1 MGLPQRKV
9 SLDLQSMKSR
19 VSGKA
24 LEGTRSREKLPPIGR
39 TTRSSQD
46 GRFQRLFET
55 SKDGI
60 LIVDG
65 ITRKVLEV
73 NPYLATVIGSKIE
86 EIQSKDIAD
95 IGLFPD
101 KVILNRLLEKL
112 DQQGLV
118 RFEHI
123 LSSTGRGQS
132 RVLEFVC
139 NKYQEGGEAVIQCN
153 VRDISDRRE
162 NERQLREALDDL
174 ATTKQELETRVLERT
189 ADLQQR
195 NAELEAFSY
204 SLSHDL
210 RAPIRSIVSF
220 TQLALE
226 EFGRKVGS
234 PATEYLQKAVAS
246 AQRLDHLVLDVL
258 AFSKATRNKVSSETI
273 DLDTLVH
280 GILEERPEWAPP
292 HAEVLVERP
301 LLPILG
307 DRASMTQCLTNL
319 LDNGVKFVRPGVTP
333 QLRIWTQRVGSRV
346 RVCVAD
352 NGIGIPDSSQ
362 NRVFEL
368 FQRAH
373 NGYEGYG
380 IGLAIVRRAADRMHG
395 TVSLTSEA
403 GKGSTFCLDLPAP
416 E

>member
-1 MGLPQRKV
+1 
-9 SLDLQSMKSR
+9 MKSR

-24 LEGTRSREKLPPIGR
+24 LEGARNREKLPPTAR
-39 TTRSSQD
+39 ANRLFRD

-55 SKDGI
+55 ARDGI
-60 LIVDG
+60 LILDG
-65 ITRKVLEV
+65 TTHKVLEV
-73 NPYLATVIGSKIE
+73 NPCLATLAGSKRE
-86 EIQSKDIAD
+86 EIESKDLVD
-95 IGLFPD
+95 IGIFPD
-101 KVILNRLLEKL
+101 KEILSPLLEKL
-112 DQQGLV
+112 DTEGLV
-118 RFEHI
+118 RFEH
-123 LSSTGRGQS
+123 LLPSNGSSRA

-139 NKYQEGGEAVIQCN
+139 NKYQDNGQPVIQCN
-153 VRDISDRRE
+153 VRDISERRE
-162 NERQLREALDDL
+162 NERQLREALQDL
-174 ATTKQELETRVLERT
+174 AGAKEELEARVLERT

-258 AFSKATRNKVSSETI
+258 AFSKATRNKVCSENI
-273 DLDTLVH
+273 DLDALVQ
-280 GILEERPEWAPP
+280 GILQERPEWNPP
-292 HAEVLVERP
+292 HAEVVVESP
-301 LLPILG
+301 LLAILG

-319 LDNGVKFVRPGVTP
+319 LDNGVKFVRPGVAP
-333 QLRIWTQRVGSRV
+333 QLRVWTQRVGSRV

-352 NGIGIPDSSQ
+352 NGIGIPDSAQS
-362 NRVFEL
+362 RVFEL

-395 TVSLTSEA
+395 TVSLSSEP

>member
-1 MGLPQRKV
+1 V
-9 SLDLQSMKSR
+9 
-19 VSGKA
+19 
-24 LEGTRSREKLPPIGR
+24 
-39 TTRSSQD
+39 
-46 GRFQRLFET
+46 
-55 SKDGI
+55 
-60 LIVDG
+60 
-65 ITRKVLEV
+65 
-73 NPYLATVIGSKIE
+73 GSKRE
-86 EIQSKDIAD
+86 EIQSKNLAD
-95 IGLFPD
+95 IGIFPD
-101 KVILNRLLEKL
+101 KEILSPLLEKL
-112 DQQGLV
+112 DTEGLV
-118 RFEHI
+118 RFEHV
-123 LSSTGRGQS
+123 LPSKGQS
-132 RVLEFVC
+132 RARVLEFVC
-139 NKYQEGGEAVIQCN
+139 NRYQDKAQSVIQCN
-153 VRDISDRRE
+153 VRDISERRE
-162 NERQLREALDDL
+162 SERQLHEALLDL
-174 ATTKQELETRVLERT
+174 EEAKQQLEARVLERT
-189 ADLQQR
+189 GDLQQR

-258 AFSKATRNKVSSETI
+258 AFSKATRNKVYSEAI
-273 DLDTLVH
+273 DLDALVH
-280 GILEERPEWAPP
+280 GILQERPEWSPP
-292 HAEVLVERP
+292 HAEVIVERP

-319 LDNGVKFVRPGVTP
+319 LDNGVKFVRPGVAP
-333 QLRIWTQRVGSRV
+333 QLRVWTQRVGSRV

-352 NGIGIPDSSQ
+352 NGIGIPDSAQ
-362 NRVFEL
+362 GRVFEL

-395 TVSLTSEA
+395 TISLSSEP

-416 E
+416 D

>member
-1 MGLPQRKV
+1 
-9 SLDLQSMKSR
+9 MKSR

-24 LEGTRSREKLPPIGR
+24 LEGARNREKLPPVGR

-46 GRFQRLFET
+46 SRFQRLFET
-55 SKDGI
+55 AKDGI

-65 ITRKVLEV
+65 ITNKVLEV
-73 NPYLATVIGSKIE
+73 NPCLANLIGSKRE
-86 EIQSKDIAD
+86 DIQSKDLAD
-95 IGLFPD
+95 IGLFSD
-101 KVILNRLLEKL
+101 KVLLNPLLEKL
-112 DQQGLV
+112 DKEGVV
-118 RFEHI
+118 RFEHV
-123 LSSTGRGQS
+123 LPSKGQGQA

-139 NKYQEGGEAVIQCN
+139 NKYQDDGQPVVQCN

-162 NERQLREALDDL
+162 HEQQLREALLDL
-174 ATTKQELETRVLERT
+174 SAAKQELETRVQERT

-226 EFGRKVGS
+226 EFGHKVGS

-258 AFSKATRNKVSSETI
+258 AFSKATRNKLYSEII
-273 DLDTLVH
+273 DLDELVH
-280 GILEERPEWAPP
+280 GILQERPEWSPP
-292 HAEVLVERP
+292 HAEVIVERP
-301 LLPILG
+301 LLQIVG

-319 LDNGVKFVRPGVTP
+319 LDNGVKFVRPGVPP
-333 QLRIWTQRVGSRV
+333 QLRVWTQRVGSRV

-362 NRVFEL
+362 SRVFEL

-395 TVSLTSEA
+395 TVSLTSEP

>member
-1 MGLPQRKV
+1 
-9 SLDLQSMKSR
+9 MKSR

-24 LEGTRSREKLPPIGR
+24 LEGARNREKLTPTGRAKRPIR
-39 TTRSSQD
+39 D

-55 SKDGI
+55 AKDGI
-60 LIVDG
+60 LILEG
-65 ITRKVLEV
+65 TTLKVLEV
-73 NPYLATVIGSKIE
+73 NPCLATLAGSERE
-86 EIQSKDIAD
+86 EIESKDLAD
-95 IGLFPD
+95 IGIFPD
-101 KVILNRLLEKL
+101 KAILNPLLEKL
-112 DQQGLV
+112 DKEGLV
-118 RFEHI
+118 RFENFVPAK
-123 LSSTGRGQS
+123 GQS
-132 RVLEFVC
+132 RARVLEFVC
-139 NKYQEGGEAVIQCN
+139 SKYQENGQPVFQCN
-153 VRDISDRRE
+153 VRDISERRE
-162 NERQLREALDDL
+162 NERQLREALQDL
-174 ATTKQELETRVLERT
+174 AATKQELEARVLERT

-234 PATEYLQKAVAS
+234 PATEYLHKAVTS

-258 AFSKATRNKVSSETI
+258 AFSKATRNKVYSENI
-273 DLDTLVH
+273 DLDALVQ
-280 GILEERPEWAPP
+280 GILQERPEWNPP
-292 HAEVLVERP
+292 HAEVVVQRP
-301 LLPILG
+301 LLAILG

-319 LDNGVKFVRPGVTP
+319 LDNGVKFVRPGVAP
-333 QLRIWTQRVGSRV
+333 QLRVWTQRVGSRV

-352 NGIGIPDSSQ
+352 NGIGIPDSAQS
-362 NRVFEL
+362 RVFEL

-395 TVSLTSEA
+395 TVSLSSEP

>member
-1 MGLPQRKV
+1 M
-9 SLDLQSMKSR
+9 
-19 VSGKA
+19 SGAKTS
-24 LEGTRSREKLPPIGR
+24 G
-39 TTRSSQD
+39 SSV
-46 GRFQRLFET
+46 
-55 SKDGI
+55 KH
-60 LIVDG
+60 
-65 ITRKVLEV
+65 
-73 NPYLATVIGSKIE
+73 SKI
-86 EIQSKDIAD
+86 S
-95 IGLFPD
+95 
-101 KVILNRLLEKL
+101 
-112 DQQGLV
+112 
-118 RFEHI
+118 
-123 LSSTGRGQS
+123 RGQN
-132 RVLEFVC
+132 R
-139 NKYQEGGEAVIQCN
+139 NW
-153 VRDISDRRE
+153 RRASW
-162 NERQLREALDDL
+162 NAR
-174 ATTKQELETRVLERT
+174 

-258 AFSKATRNKVSSETI
+258 AFSKATRNKVCSENI
-273 DLDTLVH
+273 DLDALVQ
-280 GILEERPEWAPP
+280 GILQERPEWNPP
-292 HAEVLVERP
+292 HAEVVVESP
-301 LLPILG
+301 LLAILG

-319 LDNGVKFVRPGVTP
+319 LDNGVKFVRPGVAP
-333 QLRIWTQRVGSRV
+333 QLRVWTQWVGSRV

-352 NGIGIPDSSQ
+352 NGIGIPDSAQS
-362 NRVFEL
+362 RVFEL

-395 TVSLTSEA
+395 TVSLSSEP

>member
-1 MGLPQRKV
+1 V
-9 SLDLQSMKSR
+9 
-19 VSGKA
+19 
-24 LEGTRSREKLPPIGR
+24 
-39 TTRSSQD
+39 
-46 GRFQRLFET
+46 
-55 SKDGI
+55 
-60 LIVDG
+60 
-65 ITRKVLEV
+65 
-73 NPYLATVIGSKIE
+73 GSKRE
-86 EIQSKDIAD
+86 EIQSKDLAD
-95 IGLFPD
+95 IGIFPA
-101 KVILNRLLEKL
+101 KEILNPVLEKL
-112 DQQGLV
+112 DKEGLV
-118 RFEHI
+118 RFEH
-123 LSSTGRGQS
+123 LLPSNGQRRA
-132 RVLEFVC
+132 RVLEFLC
-139 NKYQEGGEAVIQCN
+139 NKYQDNGQPVIQCN
-153 VRDISDRRE
+153 VRDISERRE
-162 NERQLREALDDL
+162 YERHLREALQDL
-174 ATTKQELETRVLERT
+174 AAAKQQLETRVLERT

-226 EFGRKVGS
+226 EFGLKVGS

-258 AFSKATRNKVSSETI
+258 AFSKATRNKVCSEKI
-273 DLDTLVH
+273 DLDVLIH
-280 GILEERPEWAPP
+280 GILQERPEWSPP
-292 HAEVLVERP
+292 HAEVVVESP
-301 LLPILG
+301 LLAILG

-319 LDNGVKFVRPGVTP
+319 LDNGVKFVRPGVAP
-333 QLRIWTQRVGSRV
+333 QLRVWTQRVGSRV

-362 NRVFEL
+362 SRVFEL

-395 TVSLTSEA
+395 TVSLSSEP

>member
-1 MGLPQRKV
+1 
-9 SLDLQSMKSR
+9 MKSR

-24 LEGTRSREKLPPIGR
+24 LEGARNREQLPPIGR
-39 TTRSSQD
+39 TARSSQES
-46 GRFQRLFET
+46 RFQRLFET
-55 SKDGI
+55 AKDGI

-65 ITRKVLEV
+65 VTHKVLEV
-73 NPYLATVIGSKIE
+73 NPCLATLIGSSRE
-86 EIQSKDIAD
+86 EIQSKDLAD

-101 KVILNRLLEKL
+101 KLVLNPLLEKL
-112 DQQGLV
+112 DKEGLV
-118 RFEHI
+118 RFEH
-123 LSSTGRGQS
+123 LLPSKAQGHA

-139 NKYQEGGEAVIQCN
+139 NKYKDGGQAVIQCN

-162 NERQLREALDDL
+162 YEQQLREALLDL
-174 ATTKQELETRVLERT
+174 AAAKQELETRVLERT

-226 EFGRKVGS
+226 EFGQKVGS

-258 AFSKATRNKVSSETI
+258 AFSKATRNKLYSEII
-273 DLDTLVH
+273 DLDALVH
-280 GILEERPEWAPP
+280 AILQERPEWSPP
-292 HAEVLVERP
+292 HAEVIVERP
-301 LLPILG
+301 LLQIVG

-319 LDNGVKFVRPGVTP
+319 LDNGVKFVRPGVAP
-333 QLRIWTQRVGSRV
+333 QLRVWTKRVGSRV
-346 RVCVAD
+346 RLCVAD

-362 NRVFEL
+362 GRVFEL

-380 IGLAIVRRAADRMHG
+380 IGLAIVRRAVDRMHG
-395 TVSLTSEA
+395 TVTLTSEP
-403 GKGSTFCLDLPAP
+403 GKGSTFCLDLPGP